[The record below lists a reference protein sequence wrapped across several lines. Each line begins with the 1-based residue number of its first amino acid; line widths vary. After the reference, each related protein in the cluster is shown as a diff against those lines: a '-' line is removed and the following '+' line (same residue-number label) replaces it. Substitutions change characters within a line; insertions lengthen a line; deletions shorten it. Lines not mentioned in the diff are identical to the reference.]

1 MFVNKN
7 ENVDSWQ
14 ITLIQKIK
22 ILEFSVNLLLL
33 VVFRISFMMMKPL
46 IGQQRAEHVGVQ
58 YFSGNK
64 KIYEEFGQKSIID
77 LYCEKKVNGF

>member
-1 MFVNKN
+1 
-7 ENVDSWQ
+7 
-14 ITLIQKIK
+14 
-22 ILEFSVNLLLL
+22 
-33 VVFRISFMMMKPL
+33 MKPL